1 MSRIGKLPIP
11 ISQGVKV
18 SLTSEAIAVE
28 GPKGR
33 LRHEIHPLVKIQSDD
48 KCVTITRN
56 DATRESSAV
65 QGLMRSLIFNMVKG
79 VVTPYVRE
87 LEIVGVGYKAELQ
100 GRKLVL
106 SLGLSHQVPFEIPA
120 GIDIKVEEKNTKL
133 IVSGCDKAL
142 VGLVVAKLRSY
153 RPPEP
158 YKGKGVKYKEE
169 VIKKKVGKA
178 GASA

>member
-1 MSRIGKLPIP
+1 MSRIGKMPIP
-11 ISQGVKV
+11 ILKGVKV
-18 SLTSEAIAVE
+18 SLSKDSVSVE
-28 GPKGR
+28 GPMGQ
-33 LRHEIHPLVKIQSDD
+33 LHQTIHPMVTMKSDEKSVVIARID
-48 KCVTITRN
+48 KTRQ
-56 DATRESSAV
+56 SSAV
-65 QGLMRSLIFNMVKG
+65 QGLMRSLVFNMVKG
-79 VVTPYVRE
+79 VTAPYVRE

-120 GIDIKVEEKNTKL
+120 GIEIKVEEKNTKV

-142 VGLVVAKLRSY
+142 VGQVVAKLRAF

-169 VIKKKVGKA
+169 VIKKKVGKS
-178 GASA
+178 GAS